1 MKRIFNNINL
11 MQTPVILQ
19 LLTYLT
25 MIKLFIRSPILF
37 KVHKSNELYGC
48 VQKFGDNLCLMLL
61 CGV

>member
-1 MKRIFNNINL
+1 